1 MAISEDLRSVQ
12 ATLMQGLNLDNAP
25 LLRLVCSNLQSIAEQ
40 VESLENLP
48 LSTRDIVGKGERRRR
63 GTGAA
68 LWARPDNDR
77 HQLSLTVIYVLFS
90 IFFGFY
96 IYVIDCH

>member
-40 VESLENLP
+40 IESLENLP
-48 LSTRDIVGKGERRRR
+48 LAEKPDAAGENDAPLVRRN
-63 GTGAA
+63 GSG
-68 LWARPDNDR
+68 LHCNC
-77 HQLSLTVIYVLFS
+77 S
-90 IFFGFY
+90 
-96 IYVIDCH
+96 

>member
-40 VESLENLP
+40 IESLGNLP
-48 LSTRDIVGKGERRRR
+48 LATRDIAGKVGRRR
-63 GTGAA
+63 GKRCALGAA
-68 LWARPDNDR
+68 
-77 HQLSLTVIYVLFS
+77 
-90 IFFGFY
+90 
-96 IYVIDCH
+96 

>member
-40 VESLENLP
+40 IESLENLP
-48 LSTRDIVGKGERRRR
+48 LSTRDIAPKGERRRSR
-63 GTGAA
+63 RCALGAA
-68 LWARPDNDR
+68 
-77 HQLSLTVIYVLFS
+77 
-90 IFFGFY
+90 
-96 IYVIDCH
+96 

>member
-48 LSTRDIVGKGERRRR
+48 LSTRDIAGKGARRRDKR
-63 GTGAA
+63 CA
-68 LWARPDNDR
+68 
-77 HQLSLTVIYVLFS
+77 LSLA
-90 IFFGFY
+90 
-96 IYVIDCH
+96 

>member
-40 VESLENLP
+40 IRSSNL
-48 LSTRDIVGKGERRRR
+48 LSTGRGKLLRQTRAKRCAL
-63 GTGAA
+63 GAA
-68 LWARPDNDR
+68 
-77 HQLSLTVIYVLFS
+77 
-90 IFFGFY
+90 
-96 IYVIDCH
+96 

>member
-40 VESLENLP
+40 IESLENDAGYRRKSRTP
-48 LSTRDIVGKGERRRR
+48 PGK
-63 GTGAA
+63 TM
-68 LWARPDNDR
+68 RPWCGVMAVAFIAIAVDDSN
-77 HQLSLTVIYVLFS
+77 
-90 IFFGFY
+90 
-96 IYVIDCH
+96 

>member
-40 VESLENLP
+40 IESLENLP
-48 LSTRDIVGKGERRRR
+48 LATRDIAGKVDAAGENDAPLVRRN
-63 GTGAA
+63 GSGLHCIAV
-68 LWARPDNDR
+68 DDSN
-77 HQLSLTVIYVLFS
+77 
-90 IFFGFY
+90 
-96 IYVIDCH
+96 

>member
-40 VESLENLP
+40 IEFLENLP
-48 LSTRDIVGKGERRRR
+48 LSTRDIAAKTDRSRRAKRCAL
-63 GTGAA
+63 GA
-68 LWARPDNDR
+68 
-77 HQLSLTVIYVLFS
+77 V
-90 IFFGFY
+90 
-96 IYVIDCH
+96 

>member
-40 VESLENLP
+40 IESLENLP
-48 LSTRDIVGKGERRRR
+48 LATRDIAGKVGRRR
-63 GTGAA
+63 GKRCA
-68 LWARPDNDR
+68 LGVAEWQCPSL
-77 HQLSLTVIYVLFS
+77 QLQLMTVIKILR
-90 IFFGFY
+90 
-96 IYVIDCH
+96 

>member
-1 MAISEDLRSVQ
+1 MTKYADSGRFDSRRNHGDTPIETRRPLMAISEDLRSVQ

-48 LSTRDIVGKGERRRR
+48 LSTRDIVGKGERRRNR
-63 GTGAA
+63 RCALGAA
-68 LWARPDNDR
+68 
-77 HQLSLTVIYVLFS
+77 
-90 IFFGFY
+90 
-96 IYVIDCH
+96 

>member
-40 VESLENLP
+40 IESLENLP
-48 LSTRDIVGKGERRRR
+48 LGTPPGK
-63 GTGAA
+63 TM
-68 LWARPDNDR
+68 RPRCGVMAVAFIAIAVDDSN
-77 HQLSLTVIYVLFS
+77 
-90 IFFGFY
+90 
-96 IYVIDCH
+96 

>member
-40 VESLENLP
+40 IESLENLP
-48 LSTRDIVGKGERRRR
+48 LDIAGKVGRRR
-63 GTGAA
+63 GKRCALGAA
-68 LWARPDNDR
+68 
-77 HQLSLTVIYVLFS
+77 
-90 IFFGFY
+90 
-96 IYVIDCH
+96 

>member
-40 VESLENLP
+40 IESLENLP
-48 LSTRDIVGKGERRRR
+48 LATCRKSRTPPGK
-63 GTGAA
+63 TM
-68 LWARPDNDR
+68 RPWCGVMAVAFIAIAVDDSN
-77 HQLSLTVIYVLFS
+77 
-90 IFFGFY
+90 
-96 IYVIDCH
+96 

>member
-40 VESLENLP
+40 IESLENLHW
-48 LSTRDIVGKGERRRR
+48 RR
-63 GTGAA
+63 GISPEKSDAA
-68 LWARPDNDR
+68 GENDAPLVR
-77 HQLSLTVIYVLFS
+77 RNGSGLHCNCS
-90 IFFGFY
+90 
-96 IYVIDCH
+96 

>member
-40 VESLENLP
+40 IESPVSYTHLTLP
-48 LSTRDIVGKGERRRR
+48 TSDLV
-63 GTGAA
+63 
-68 LWARPDNDR
+68 
-77 HQLSLTVIYVLFS
+77 
-90 IFFGFY
+90 
-96 IYVIDCH
+96 

>member
-48 LSTRDIVGKGERRRR
+48 LSTRDMAGKGERRRSR
-63 GTGAA
+63 RCALGAA
-68 LWARPDNDR
+68 
-77 HQLSLTVIYVLFS
+77 
-90 IFFGFY
+90 
-96 IYVIDCH
+96 

>member
-40 VESLENLP
+40 IESLENLP
-48 LSTRDIVGKGERRRR
+48 LSTRDMAGQTRQTVRARSGLIV
-63 GTGAA
+63 
-68 LWARPDNDR
+68 NDG
-77 HQLSLTVIYVLFS
+77 S
-90 IFFGFY
+90 
-96 IYVIDCH
+96 

>member
-40 VESLENLP
+40 IESLENLP
-48 LSTRDIVGKGERRRR
+48 LATRDIAGKVGRRRE
-63 GTGAA
+63 
-68 LWARPDNDR
+68 NDAPLVR
-77 HQLSLTVIYVLFS
+77 RNGSGLHCNCS
-90 IFFGFY
+90 
-96 IYVIDCH
+96 

>member
-48 LSTRDIVGKGERRRR
+48 LSTRDMAGKRERRRAR
-63 GTGAA
+63 RCALGAA
-68 LWARPDNDR
+68 
-77 HQLSLTVIYVLFS
+77 
-90 IFFGFY
+90 
-96 IYVIDCH
+96 

>member
-40 VESLENLP
+40 IESLENLP
-48 LSTRDIVGKGERRRR
+48 LSTRDMTGKMPGRRAKRCAL
-63 GTGAA
+63 GA
-68 LWARPDNDR
+68 
-77 HQLSLTVIYVLFS
+77 V
-90 IFFGFY
+90 
-96 IYVIDCH
+96 

>member
-40 VESLENLP
+40 IESL
-48 LSTRDIVGKGERRRR
+48 DIAGKVGRRR
-63 GTGAA
+63 GKRCALGAA
-68 LWARPDNDR
+68 
-77 HQLSLTVIYVLFS
+77 
-90 IFFGFY
+90 
-96 IYVIDCH
+96 